1 MREELAK
8 LRAAHQVMKKAG
20 VFKKALAAEDVLE
33 AALVL
38 IEKMVGEIEK
48 LKADQ
53 GEAGHP

>member
-8 LRAAHQVMKKAG
+8 LRATHQVMKKAG

-38 IEKMVGEIEK
+38 IEKMVEEIEK
-48 LKADQ
+48 LKADK

>member
-20 VFKKALAAEDVLE
+20 MFKKALAAEDVLE

-38 IEKMVGEIEK
+38 IEKMVGEIK
-48 LKADQ
+48 RLKADKR
-53 GEAGHP
+53 EASRP